1 LEDATVPRID
11 VRTTLPLLLLVAA
24 LAGCAKNAGESAR
37 SITNPDG
44 SPSGGSTVE
53 EAAVAATLSGT
64 PELIEDGLMESEAET
79 DLSAGAMSGEINA
92 LIRPLRFWRKIESV
106 ERRFEFAF
114 ADTDSTGRP
123 TTAHVTVHKRLRGS
137 FNILAGAPADEPVVA
152 SGEEGTPPRDTT
164 LRLVRKRLDDH
175 WVRRLVLKRVPP
187 PPPGD
192 GEVANADRRAIWRVA
207 ATSGVKVTS
216 RDAETNILSI
226 RVQAGPL
233 DTTLTNPL
241 ELFRLRR
248 VLHLP
253 ADSRVL
259 LTVTTERNDDVV
271 LLYRGDGRFRF
282 RNNGDNTYSGGFHT
296 GWLRGVH
303 HFGVNALSRGTLFDD
318 AAPYDSEA
326 WAFPYVVAP
335 TLLAEMIP

>member
-1 LEDATVPRID
+1 VPRLN

-24 LAGCAKNAGESAR
+24 LAGCAKNGSEPSN
-37 SITNPDG
+37 SITNPTG
-44 SPSGGSTVE
+44 SPSGGAAVE

-79 DLSAGAMSGEINA
+79 DLAASAIAGDMGSA
-92 LIRPLRFWRKIESV
+92 LIRPLRFWRRIENV

-114 ADTDSTGRP
+114 ADTDTTGRP
-123 TTAHVTVHKRLRGS
+123 TTVIVTAHKRMLGS
-137 FNILAGAPADEPVVA
+137 FNILAGRPAGEPVVDA
-152 SGEEGTPPRDTT
+152 AGEEGTPPRDTT

-175 WVRRLVLKRVPP
+175 WVRRVLLKRVPP

-192 GEVANADRRAIWRVA
+192 GEVANADRRVMWRVA

-216 RDAETNILSI
+216 RDARTNIRGV

-233 DTTLTNPL
+233 DTTITNPL

-248 VLHLP
+248 MLHLP
-253 ADSRVL
+253 ADARVM
-259 LTVTTERNDDVV
+259 LTVTTDRNDDVV
-271 LLYRGDGRFRF
+271 VLYRGDGRFRF

-303 HFGVNALSRGTLFDD
+303 HFGVNALSHGTLFDD

-335 TLLAEMIP
+335 TLMAELVP